1 MKISS
6 ATGRRKTAVAQV
18 RLLPGTG
25 KIIINSLPFVEYFP
39 IEIYRRNTIRPFE
52 VTKTDGKYDVFVTV
66 RGGGKSGQTGAS
78 QLAISRALV
87 SIDEEFKPKLRESGL
102 LARDPRMVERKKYGQ
117 KKARKRFQFS
127 KR

>member
-1 MKISS
+1 MKVSL

-18 RLLPGTG
+18 RLIPGTG
-25 KIIINSLPFVEYFP
+25 KITINKLPFIEYFP
-39 IEIYRRNTIRPFE
+39 IEIYRMNTMRPLE
-52 VTKTDGKYDVFVTV
+52 VTKTDGKYDIDVTV
-66 RGGGKSGQTGAS
+66 RGGGKNGQTGAI

-87 SIDEEFKPKLRESGL
+87 SLDEELKAKLREVGL
-102 LARDPRMVERKKYGQ
+102 LTRDPRMVERKKYGL

>member
-39 IEIYRRNTIRPFE
+39 IEIYRMNTIRPFE

-66 RGGGKSGQTGAS
+66 RGGGKNGQTGAIRLEFLGPLS
-78 QLAISRALV
+78 ALTK
-87 SIDEEFKPKLRESGL
+87 D
-102 LARDPRMVERKKYGQ
+102 
-117 KKARKRFQFS
+117 S
-127 KR
+127 KQN

>member
-1 MKISS
+1 MKVSS
-6 ATGRRKTAVAQV
+6 ATGRRKTAIAQV
-18 RLLPGTG
+18 RLVPGTG
-25 KIIINSLPFVEYFP
+25 KIMINKQLFVDYFP
-39 IEIYRRNTIRPFE
+39 IEIYRMNTMRPLE

-66 RGGGKSGQTGAS
+66 RGGGKNGQTGAI

-87 SIDEEFKPKLRESGL
+87 SIDEELKSKLREVGL
-102 LARDPRMVERKKYGQ
+102 LTRDPRMVERKKYGL